1 MNEDELQQAIQ
12 GDASLGDP
20 EYRDHEEVVAA
31 RDDPQFVEYERQI
44 YMVRG
49 NGVLTSADPSAR
61 REWTYEGREYG
72 SEETELLTARWL
84 NDNYMRTDW
93 RQARF
98 GRYNGQWFRVAVL
111 ASKKQKP
118 RSRKTHKSRKRTSL
132 EEQRCKH
139 QRERKRN
146 RNRNR
151 KRKRKRNPHKHTTL
165 EEQRCKRERERN
177 PHKHTTLEEQR
188 CKHQRERR
196 RKRNRKRKRKR
207 TRKPHQR
214 HMKCIPACLAMAMQY
229 MGLER
234 RMRKMIGIQ
243 YRSLTFGHVAKVL
256 TKTKKLLR
264 TKMQCDKF
272 QILKADPTKLYLVQ
286 ATARHSHDSG
296 NRDNTHSIAVFNKH
310 IFDVTKKMLPLNA
323 ANLDACMLGGPEW
336 VYSHASKVLEFTMK
350 ETLKKIVDRNIID
363 NIHILGSSNG

>member
-1 MNEDELQQAIQ
+1 
-12 GDASLGDP
+12 
-20 EYRDHEEVVAA
+20 
-31 RDDPQFVEYERQI
+31 
-44 YMVRG
+44 
-49 NGVLTSADPSAR
+49 
-61 REWTYEGREYG
+61 
-72 SEETELLTARWL
+72 
-84 NDNYMRTDW
+84 
-93 RQARF
+93 
-98 GRYNGQWFRVAVL
+98 
-111 ASKKQKP
+111 
-118 RSRKTHKSRKRTSL
+118 
-132 EEQRCKH
+132 
-139 QRERKRN
+139 
-146 RNRNR
+146 
-151 KRKRKRNPHKHTTL
+151 
-165 EEQRCKRERERN
+165 
-177 PHKHTTLEEQR
+177 
-188 CKHQRERR
+188 
-196 RKRNRKRKRKR
+196 
-207 TRKPHQR
+207 
-214 HMKCIPACLAMAMQY
+214 MKCIPACLAMAMQY